1 MTFFAL
7 YFSSRLTTVHS
18 TSRAGRTMANSTARR
33 NPCARATVVGTG
45 ARAMAVN
52 ATIVATGKAASA
64 PPTPIRRI
72 KGAVSTS

>member
-1 MTFFAL
+1 
-7 YFSSRLTTVHS
+7 
-18 TSRAGRTMANSTARR
+18 MANSTARR

-72 KGAVSTS
+72 NGAVSTS